1 MLNPIQG
8 MANITDQFRSRAHTG
23 VTAKVD
29 GAIQAAKQQ
38 LGVETKYVD
47 VTIQVGWQCRF
58 LNLVLD
64 LKRWHGQ
71 FIGASKL
78 PKMEVIGTTDPFF
91 HASLD
96 HRLSYMHVS
105 PRFRARA
112 LHLKVA

>member
-8 MANITDQFRSRAHTG
+8 MASIADQFRSRAHTG
-23 VTAKVD
+23 VAATVD

-64 LKRWHGQ
+64 LSDGMGSSSVRR
-71 FIGASKL
+71 S
-78 PKMEVIGTTDPFF
+78 
-91 HASLD
+91 
-96 HRLSYMHVS
+96 S
-105 PRFRARA
+105 PRWR
-112 LHLKVA
+112 